1 MEGLVFAKNCQG
13 IKYLDP
19 IEVANEMAF
28 KLKHKEKCDLVIC
41 VSHLGWE
48 PITQMG
54 DPMMISHSRNID
66 IVLGGHSHSYF
77 LKPQVVKDADGKDVP
92 VDQNGKHAIFVGK
105 LVLNME

>member
-1 MEGLVFAKNCQG
+1 
-13 IKYLDP
+13 
-19 IEVANEMAF
+19 
-28 KLKHKEKCDLVIC
+28 
-41 VSHLGWE
+41 
-48 PITQMG
+48 
-54 DPMMISHSRNID
+54 MMISHSRNID